1 MTTED
6 EVHLAHRLSRL
17 ETYVDRQ
24 LAITHLAM
32 ACMLGMS
39 AGALAVALSTVVA

>member
-1 MTTED
+1 MDED
-6 EVHLAHRLSRL
+6 SVRLAHRLSRL
-17 ETYVDRQ
+17 EAYVDRQ

-39 AGALAVALSTVVA
+39 AGALAVALSAVMT